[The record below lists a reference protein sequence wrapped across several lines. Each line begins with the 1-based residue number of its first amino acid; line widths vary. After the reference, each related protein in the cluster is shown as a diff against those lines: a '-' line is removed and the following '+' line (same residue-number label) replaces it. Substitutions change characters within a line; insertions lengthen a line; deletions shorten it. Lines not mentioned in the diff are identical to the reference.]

1 MNPLLLTDIC
11 VGYDWPF
18 KIDFFQAK
26 YLSSVYDNKGYILN
40 ELREYEEALEC
51 FEKALE
57 LNPENNSVWKIKL
70 YATLHLGLKK
80 R

>member
-1 MNPLLLTDIC
+1 
-11 VGYDWPF
+11 
-18 KIDFFQAK
+18 
-26 YLSSVYDNKGYILN
+26 
-40 ELREYEEALEC
+40 LREYEEALEC